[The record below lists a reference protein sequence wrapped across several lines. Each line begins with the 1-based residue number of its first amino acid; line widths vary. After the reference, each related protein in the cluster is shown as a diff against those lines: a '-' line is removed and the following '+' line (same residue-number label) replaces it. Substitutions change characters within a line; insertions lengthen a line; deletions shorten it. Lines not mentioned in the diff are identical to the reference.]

1 MRFLGTCC
9 SSGEL
14 PSPSKSWNA
23 ISRTSRRIDST
34 FTKPVSSR
42 PRASSEPQQTR
53 RSNTTTGP
61 RLMVPMLSISIS
73 MSFVGKLGQRLLYPP
88 PPTRLCCEFSS
99 AEGISAADAGDR
111 RDFATISK
119 PSARRWILARPLR
132 KIDAFPLEKGD
143 TEVFREGN
151 SRELL
156 LELVSS
162 RN

>member
-42 PRASSEPQQTR
+42 PRASSEPQQMR
-53 RSNTTTGP
+53 RSNATTGP
-61 RLMVPMLSISIS
+61 RLMVPILSISIS
-73 MSFVGKLGQRLLYPP
+73 MSFVGKLGQRLLYPS

-119 PSARRWILARPLR
+119 SSMRR
-132 KIDAFPLEKGD
+132 
-143 TEVFREGN
+143 
-151 SRELL
+151 
-156 LELVSS
+156 
-162 RN
+162 